1 MSVSI
6 SGCFIRISLE
16 WGMMRSPFLHVVNP
30 LGMFIFGCVWKWGIH
45 PKYIQIRHLMGETWS
60 FDPEMM
66 ATTFPKFPKPILMVS
81 ENLDIEAMT
90 YWCLVGNFREWSTR
104 TINFI
109 IPFPHSHPFP
119 TFSTSK
125 MKWNASSKSPSRPVG
140 CTALVG
146 KVTTWLSDAMKL
158 PHLGTCSYGPKYQL

>member
-1 MSVSI
+1 MRNDEVAVSPC
-6 SGCFIRISLE
+6 GKPTGDVYFWVCLKV
-16 WGMMRSPFLHVVNP
+16 GDTPQ
-30 LGMFIFGCVWKWGIH
+30 IH
-45 PKYIQIRHLMGETWS
+45 PNTPSHGGNMKPWS
-60 FDPEMM
+60 GNDGYPI
-66 ATTFPKFPKPILMVS
+66 PKISQTNPYGKWNPR
-81 ENLDIEAMT
+81 
-90 YWCLVGNFREWSTR
+90 YWGNDLLVLNVGNFREWSTR

-125 MKWNASSKSPSRPVG
+125 MKWNASSKSPSRLVG